1 MKERLQTA
9 TISDTLG
16 VRYTARLKEAF
27 PDVDPG
33 IVPMGY
39 LLVLQLRS
47 PMKRTRGGIIIT
59 DDTRESDKYRTQTAL
74 VRSMGPSTFKRR
86 DTLEPWPEGAW
97 CAVGDF
103 VRAPM
108 YGGDRWE
115 VPVNEHEKALFVAIK
130 DTDLIG
136 LVTAD
141 PLGVV
146 NS

>member
-1 MKERLQTA
+1 
-9 TISDTLG
+9 
-16 VRYTARLKEAF
+16 
-27 PDVDPG
+27 
-33 IVPMGY
+33 
-39 LLVLQLRS
+39 
-47 PMKRTRGGIIIT
+47 
-59 DDTRESDKYRTQTAL
+59 
-74 VRSMGPSTFKRR
+74 MGPSTFKRR

-141 PLGVV
+141 PLGVT

>member
-1 MKERLQTA
+1 MKERLQTKA
-9 TISDTLG
+9 ISDVLG
-16 VRYTARLKEAF
+16 VAYTERLKEAF

-47 PMKRTRGGIIIT
+47 PVKKTKGGILLA
-59 DDTRESDKYRTQTAL
+59 DDTRDADKYRTQTAL
-74 VRSMGPSTFKRR
+74 VRSMGPSAFRRR
-86 DTLEPWPEGAW
+86 DTLEPWPEGDW

-108 YGGDRWE
+108 YGGDRWAVKIE
-115 VPVNEHEKALFVAIK
+115 GNEDALFIAIK

-141 PLGVV
+141 PLGVI

>member
-1 MKERLQTA
+1 VKERLQA
-9 TISDTLG
+9 KAISDVLG
-16 VRYTARLKEAF
+16 VRYTDRLREAF

-33 IVPMGY
+33 IIPMGY
-39 LLVLQLRS
+39 LMVVQLRS
-47 PMKRTRGGIIIT
+47 PVKKTRGGILLA
-59 DDTRESDKYRTQTAL
+59 DDTRDADKYRTQTAL
-74 VRSMGPSTFKRR
+74 VRAMGPSAFKRR
-86 DTLEPWPEGAW
+86 DTLEAWPEGNW
-97 CAVGDF
+97 CEVGDF

-115 VPVNEHEKALFVAIK
+115 VEVNGSEKALFMAIK

-141 PLGVV
+141 PLGVI